1 MLNAAELLK
10 MKLLRLSSQAAA
22 ATFLTRLLAN
32 VEDKGSDKSPKK
44 RWSLAAHNGKS
55 TPAVK
60 AYNPDALFQR
70 LSNNPEEDEGA
81 CATQRL
87 IGGYGIVLD
96 HHSSQD
102 GNRQLVDAAV
112 TDRERK
118 LVQVSR
124 EVESSLLSTIERSI
138 HRASDAQHLLV
149 DELLFDTKFNAVEL
163 SDGDIAARVKTLQG
177 HLERI
182 GSSVT
187 YIDMEKLNGIN
198 KDQKDFVNKW
208 SVT

>member
-1 MLNAAELLK
+1 MLNVAELLK
-10 MKLLRLSSQAAA
+10 MKLLRLSSQAVA
-22 ATFLTRLLAN
+22 ATFLTRLLAD
-32 VEDKGSDKSPKK
+32 VEDKESDTSPKK
-44 RWSLAAHNGKS
+44 RCSVAAHNGQS

-60 AYNPDALFQR
+60 AYNPDAL
-70 LSNNPEEDEGA
+70 SNNTEEDEGI

-87 IGGYGIVLD
+87 IGGYGIVLG

-102 GNRQLVDAAV
+102 ANRQLVDAAV

-124 EVESSLLSTIERSI
+124 EVESSLLSTIEKSI
-138 HRASDAQHLLV
+138 HHASDAQHLLV
-149 DELLFDTKFNAVEL
+149 DELLFDTKFNTVEL

-177 HLERI
+177 NLERI

-187 YIDMEKLNGIN
+187 NIDMEKLHGIN
-198 KDQKDFVNKW
+198 KDQEEFVNRW